1 MPEKETTASKVSF
14 EDFTNATL
22 SSITRALETHA
33 ASTNPLIRNPHIII
47 GIIWTPQFQP
57 ELQAQATKKVG

>member
-22 SSITRALETHA
+22 NSIMRALDTHA
-33 ASTNPLIRNPHIII
+33 ASTNPLIRNPHIIL
-47 GIIWTPQFQP
+47 GIIWTPQIQQ
-57 ELQAQATKKVG
+57 ELQAQATKKIG